1 MVNLKGLKMIAI
13 FDRDKLLNS
22 MAPLMYTVS
31 GKNTMACIEGILIHC
46 GDDNICT
53 LTSYDL
59 EKGMKTQLECEIL
72 ERGKCIINAN
82 KLLQIIKTMP
92 KGKVK
97 ISVDTSFKT
106 VIESENGLSHFD
118 IKALSASE
126 FPTLPELRADRGFK
140 LPQYQF
146 RKFVNKILFAIGQ
159 NDTRP
164 VFNGAYF
171 EIRGR
176 KMTIVS
182 CDGNRLA
189 HLEYENDFINTN
201 IDKSPLY
208 ILFIVP
214 GKTLVEL
221 LKLVKDTEELMEIR
235 VANRQLVFNVGK
247 YTLFSKKIESAYID
261 YERIIPKQANIE
273 FYLNAEDLR
282 GAFERSALIIEDN
295 LAGTLRPYVK
305 FTIDEVLSVSTL
317 SSNGN
322 VYDEI
327 EIDKLK
333 GDDLVIAFNCKF
345 FLDALKVCDNG
356 KMKLSFVN
364 PLTGVLIE
372 PQNTDEGK
380 FTYFVM
386 PMRMTH

>member
-1 MVNLKGLKMIAI
+1 MIAI
-13 FDRDKLLNS
+13 FDKDKLLNS
-22 MAPLMYTVS
+22 LVPIMYTVS
-31 GKNTMACIEGILIHC
+31 GKNTNTLTEGILIHC
-46 GDDNICT
+46 GDDNTCT
-53 LTSYDL
+53 LTSYDF
-59 EKGMKTQLECEIL
+59 EKGMRTQLECEII
-72 ERGKCIINAN
+72 ERGKCVINAN
-82 KLLQIIKTMP
+82 KLFQIVKTMP
-92 KGKVK
+92 KGNIK
-97 ISVDTSFKT
+97 ITVETSYKT
-106 VIESENGLSHFD
+106 VIESENGFSHFD

-126 FPTLPELRADRGFK
+126 FPVLPELRAEKGFK
-140 LPQYQF
+140 IPQYLF
-146 RKFVNKILFAIGQ
+146 RKFVNRILFAIGQ
-159 NDTRP
+159 NDSRP

-171 EIRGR
+171 EVRDK

-189 HLEYENDFINTN
+189 HLEYESELENTN
-201 IDKSPLY
+201 NDKNPLY
-208 ILFIVP
+208 LLFIVP

-221 LKLVKDTEELMEIR
+221 MKLVKDTEETMEIR
-235 VANRQLVFNVGK
+235 VANRQLLFIVGK
-247 YTLFSKKIESAYID
+247 YILFSKKIESAYID
-261 YERIIPKQANIE
+261 YERILPKNTNIE
-273 FYLNAEDLR
+273 FYLNAEELR

-305 FTIDEVLSVSTL
+305 FTIDEVLSISTL

-327 EIDKLK
+327 EIEKLK
-333 GDDLVIAFNCKF
+333 GDDLIIAFNCKF
-345 FLDALKVCDNG
+345 FLDALKVCDQG

>member
-1 MVNLKGLKMIAI
+1 MIAI
-13 FDRDKLLNS
+13 FDKDALLSAIGPIMN
-22 MAPLMYTVS
+22 TVS
-31 GKNTMACIEGILIHC
+31 GKNTMACIEGILIEC
-46 GDDNICT
+46 NQEDNICT

-59 EKGMKTQLECEIL
+59 EKGTRTQIECNVI

-82 KLLQIIKTMP
+82 KLLQIIRTMP
-92 KGKVK
+92 KGPIK
-97 ISVDTSFKT
+97 ISVDTSFRT

-118 IKALSASE
+118 FKALSASE

-140 LPQYQF
+140 IPQYLF
-146 RKFVNKILFAIGQ
+146 RKFVNRILFAIGQ

-171 EIRGR
+171 EIRDK
-176 KMTIVS
+176 KMTVVS

-189 HLEYENDFINTN
+189 HLEYEAELENANES
-201 IDKSPLY
+201 KAPLY

-221 LKLVKDTEELMEIR
+221 LKLVKDTEETMEIR
-235 VANRQLVFNVGK
+235 VANRQLIFKVGK
-247 YTLFSKKIESAYID
+247 YVLFSKKIESAYID
-261 YERIIPKQANIE
+261 YERIMPKQSNIE
-273 FYLNAEDLR
+273 FYLNCEELR

-305 FTIDEVLSVSTL
+305 FTIDEVLSISTL

-327 EIDKLK
+327 EIEKIK

-356 KMKLSFVN
+356 KMKF
-364 PLTGVLIE
+364 
-372 PQNTDEGK
+372 
-380 FTYFVM
+380 
-386 PMRMTH
+386 

>member
-1 MVNLKGLKMIAI
+1 MIAI
-13 FDRDKLLNS
+13 FDKDTLLSSIGPIMNT
-22 MAPLMYTVS
+22 LS
-31 GKNTMACIEGILIHC
+31 GKNTMACIEGILIEC
-46 GDDNICT
+46 NQEENICT

-59 EKGMKTQLECEIL
+59 EKGTRTQLECQVI

-82 KLLQIIKTMP
+82 KLLQIIRTMP
-92 KGKVK
+92 KGPIK
-97 ISVDTSFKT
+97 ISVDTSLRT

-118 IKALSASE
+118 FKALSASE

-140 LPQYQF
+140 IPQYLF

-171 EIRGR
+171 EIRDK
-176 KMTIVS
+176 KMTVVS

-189 HLEYENDFINTN
+189 HLEYEAELENANDS
-201 IDKSPLY
+201 KAPLY

-221 LKLVKDTEELMEIR
+221 LKLVKDTEETMEIR
-235 VANRQLVFNVGK
+235 VANRQLIFKVGK
-247 YTLFSKKIESAYID
+247 YVLFSKKIESAYID
-261 YERIIPKQANIE
+261 YERIMPKQSNIE
-273 FYLNAEDLR
+273 FYLSCEELR

-305 FTIDEVLSVSTL
+305 FTIDEVLSISTL

-327 EIDKLK
+327 QIEKIK
-333 GDDLVIAFNCKF
+333 GDELVIAFNCKF

-356 KMKLSFVN
+356 KAKLSFVN

-380 FTYFVM
+380 FTYFIM

>member
-1 MVNLKGLKMIAI
+1 MIAI
-13 FDRDKLLNS
+13 FDKDALLSAIGPIMN
-22 MAPLMYTVS
+22 TVS
-31 GKNTMACIEGILIHC
+31 GKNTMACIEGILIEC
-46 GDDNICT
+46 NQEDNICT

-59 EKGMKTQLECEIL
+59 EKGTRTQIECNVI

-82 KLLQIIKTMP
+82 KLLQIIRTMP
-92 KGKVK
+92 KGPIK
-97 ISVDTSFKT
+97 ISVDTSFRT

-118 IKALSASE
+118 FKALSASE

-140 LPQYQF
+140 IPQYLF
-146 RKFVNKILFAIGQ
+146 RKFVNRILFAIGQ

-171 EIRGR
+171 EIRDK
-176 KMTIVS
+176 KMTVVS

-189 HLEYENDFINTN
+189 HLEYEAELENANES
-201 IDKSPLY
+201 KAPLY

-221 LKLVKDTEELMEIR
+221 LKLVKDTEETMEIR
-235 VANRQLVFNVGK
+235 VANRQLIFKVGK
-247 YTLFSKKIESAYID
+247 YVLFSKKIESAYID
-261 YERIIPKQANIE
+261 YERIMPKQSNIE
-273 FYLNAEDLR
+273 FYLNCEELR

-305 FTIDEVLSVSTL
+305 FTIDEVLSISTL

-327 EIDKLK
+327 EIEKVK
-333 GDDLVIAFNCKF
+333 GDELVIAFNCKF

-356 KMKLSFVN
+356 KAKLSFVN

-380 FTYFVM
+380 FTYFIM

>member
-1 MVNLKGLKMIAI
+1 MIAI
-13 FDRDKLLNS
+13 FDKDVLLSSLGPIMN
-22 MAPLMYTVS
+22 TVS
-31 GKNTMACIEGILIHC
+31 GKNTMACIEGILIEC
-46 GDDNICT
+46 NQEDNICT

-59 EKGMKTQLECEIL
+59 EKGTRTQLDCQVI

-82 KLLQIIKTMP
+82 KLLQIVRTMP
-92 KGKVK
+92 KGPIK
-97 ISVDTSFKT
+97 ISVDTSLRT

-118 IKALSASE
+118 FKALSASE

-140 LPQYQF
+140 IPQYLF

-159 NDTRP
+159 NDSRP

-171 EIRGR
+171 EIRDK
-176 KMTIVS
+176 KMTVVS

-189 HLEYENDFINTN
+189 HLEYEAELENANDS
-201 IDKSPLY
+201 KAPLY

-221 LKLVKDTEELMEIR
+221 LKLVKDTEETMEIR
-235 VANRQLVFNVGK
+235 VANRQLIFKVGK
-247 YTLFSKKIESAYID
+247 YVLFSKKIESAYID
-261 YERIIPKQANIE
+261 YERIMPKQSNIE
-273 FYLNAEDLR
+273 FYLNCEELR

-305 FTIDEVLSVSTL
+305 FTIDEVLSISTL

-327 EIDKLK
+327 EIEKTK
-333 GDDLVIAFNCKF
+333 GDELVIAFNCKF

-380 FTYFVM
+380 FTYFIM

>member
-1 MVNLKGLKMIAI
+1 MIAI
-13 FDRDKLLNS
+13 FDRDKLLN
-22 MAPLMYTVS
+22 ALGPLMYTVS
-31 GKNTMACIEGILIHC
+31 GKNTMACIEGLLIHC
-46 GDDNICT
+46 NEENLCT

-59 EKGMKTQLECEIL
+59 EKGMRTKVECQVLEM
-72 ERGKCIINAN
+72 GKCIINAN
-82 KLLQIIKTMP
+82 KLLQIVKTMP
-92 KGKVK
+92 KGNIKLTVE
-97 ISVDTSFKT
+97 SSFKT
-106 VIESENGLSHFD
+106 TIESENGLSHFD

-126 FPTLPELRADRGFK
+126 FPTLPDLRADRGFK
-140 LPQYQF
+140 IPQYLF
-146 RKFVNKILFAIGQ
+146 RKFVNRVLFAVGQ
-159 NDTRP
+159 NDSRP

-171 EIRGR
+171 EIIGK
-176 KMTIVS
+176 KMVIVS

-189 HLEYENDFINTN
+189 QVEYEADFENTN
-201 IDKSPLY
+201 DNKNPLY
-208 ILFIVP
+208 LLFIVP
-214 GKTLVEL
+214 GKTLSEL
-221 LKLVKDTEELMEIR
+221 MKLVKDTEETMEIR
-235 VANRQLVFNVGK
+235 IANRQIFFIVGK
-247 YTLFSKKIESAYID
+247 YILFSKKIESAYID
-261 YERIIPKQANIE
+261 YERILPKENQTNIE
-273 FYLNAEDLR
+273 FLLNAEDLR
-282 GAFERSALIIEDN
+282 GAFERSSLIIEDN

-327 EIDKLK
+327 EIEKLK
-333 GDDLVIAFNCKF
+333 GEELVIAFNCKF

-372 PQNTDEGK
+372 PQNQDEGK

>member
-1 MVNLKGLKMIAI
+1 MIAI
-13 FDRDKLLNS
+13 FDKDKLLN
-22 MAPLMYTVS
+22 ALVPIMYTVS
-31 GKNTMACIEGILIHC
+31 GKNTNSFTEGILINC

-53 LTSYDL
+53 LTSYDF
-59 EKGMKTQLECEIL
+59 EKGMRTEIECEII
-72 ERGKCIINAN
+72 ERGKCVINAN
-82 KLLQIIKTMP
+82 KLFQIVKTMP
-92 KGKVK
+92 KGNIK
-97 ISVDTSFKT
+97 INVESSYKT
-106 VIESENGLSHFD
+106 VIESENRLSHFD

-126 FPTLPELRADRGFK
+126 FPVLPELRAEKGFK
-140 LPQYQF
+140 IPQYLF
-146 RKFVNKILFAIGQ
+146 KKFVNKIMFAIGQ
-159 NDTRP
+159 NDSRP

-171 EIRGR
+171 ELIKN

-189 HLEYENDFINTN
+189 HLEYECDFENTN
-201 IDKSPLY
+201 NDKSPFYL
-208 ILFIVP
+208 LFIVP

-221 LKLVKDTEELMEIR
+221 MKLVKDTEETMEIR
-235 VANRQLVFNVGK
+235 IANRQLLFIVGN
-247 YTLFSKKIESAYID
+247 YVLFSKKIESAYID
-261 YERIIPKQANIE
+261 YERILPKQSNIE
-273 FYLNAEDLR
+273 FYLNADQLK

-305 FTIDEVLSVSTL
+305 FTIDELLSISTM

-327 EIDKLK
+327 EIEKLK

-345 FLDALKVCDNG
+345 FLDVLKVCDQG

-380 FTYFVM
+380 FTYIVM

>member
-1 MVNLKGLKMIAI
+1 MIAI
-13 FDRDKLLNS
+13 FDKDALLSSLGPVMN
-22 MAPLMYTVS
+22 TVS
-31 GKNTMACIEGILIHC
+31 GKNTMACIEGILIEC
-46 GDDNICT
+46 NQEENICT

-59 EKGMKTQLECEIL
+59 EKGTRTQLECNVI

-82 KLLQIIKTMP
+82 KLNQIVRTMP
-92 KGKVK
+92 KGNIK
-97 ISVDTSFKT
+97 ISVDTSLRT
-106 VIESENGLSHFD
+106 VVESENGLSHFD
-118 IKALSASE
+118 FKALSASE

-140 LPQYQF
+140 IPQYLF

-171 EIRGR
+171 EIRDK
-176 KMTIVS
+176 KMTVVS

-189 HLEYENDFINTN
+189 HLEYEAELENTN
-201 IDKSPLY
+201 DSKAPLY

-221 LKLVKDTEELMEIR
+221 LKLVKDTEETMEIR
-235 VANRQLVFNVGK
+235 VANRQLIFNVGK
-247 YTLFSKKIESAYID
+247 YVLFSKKIESAYID
-261 YERIIPKQANIE
+261 YERIMPKQSNIE
-273 FYLNAEDLR
+273 FNLDCEKLR
-282 GAFERSALIIEDN
+282 GAFERSALIIDEN

-305 FTIDEVLSVSTL
+305 FTIDEVLSISTL

-327 EIDKLK
+327 EIEKLK
-333 GDDLVIAFNCKF
+333 GEELVIAFNCKF

-372 PQNTDEGK
+372 PQNTEEGK
-380 FTYFVM
+380 FTYFIM

>member
-1 MVNLKGLKMIAI
+1 MIAI
-13 FDRDKLLNS
+13 FDKDKLLN
-22 MAPLMYTVS
+22 ALVPIMYTVS
-31 GKNTMACIEGILIHC
+31 GKNTNSYTEGILIHC

-53 LTSYDL
+53 LTSYDF
-59 EKGMKTQLECEIL
+59 EKGMRTQIECDIQ
-72 ERGKCIINAN
+72 ERGKCVINAN
-82 KLLQIIKTMP
+82 KLFQIVKTMP
-92 KGKVK
+92 KGNIK
-97 ISVDTSFKT
+97 ITVETSYKT
-106 VIESENGLSHFD
+106 IIESENGFSHFD

-126 FPTLPELRADRGFK
+126 FPVLPELRADKGFK
-140 LPQYQF
+140 IPQYLF

-159 NDTRP
+159 NDSRP

-171 EIRGR
+171 EIIKN
-176 KMTIVS
+176 KMTVVS

-189 HLEYENDFINTN
+189 QLEYECDFENTN
-201 IDKSPLY
+201 NDKNPLY

-214 GKTLVEL
+214 GKTLIEL
-221 LKLVKDTEELMEIR
+221 MKLVKDTEETMEIR
-235 VANRQLVFNVGK
+235 VANRQLLFIVGK
-247 YTLFSKKIESAYID
+247 YILFSKKIESAYID
-261 YERIIPKQANIE
+261 YERILPKQANIE
-273 FYLNAEDLR
+273 FTLNAEELK
-282 GAFERSALIIEDN
+282 GALERSALIIEDN

-305 FTIDEVLSVSTL
+305 FTIDEVLSISTL

-327 EIDKLK
+327 EIEKAK
-333 GDDLVIAFNCKF
+333 GEDLVIAFNCKF
-345 FLDALKVCDNG
+345 FLDVLKVCDPG

-372 PQNTDEGK
+372 PQNTEEGK

>member
-1 MVNLKGLKMIAI
+1 MIAI
-13 FDRDKLLNS
+13 FDKEKLLN
-22 MAPLMYTVS
+22 ALVPIMYTVS
-31 GKNTMACIEGILIHC
+31 GKNTMACIEGILIEC
-46 GDDNICT
+46 NQEENKCK

-59 EKGMKTQLECEIL
+59 EKGMRTIIDCEVI

-82 KLLQIIKTMP
+82 KLFQIVKTMP
-92 KGKVK
+92 KGPIK
-97 ISVDTSFKT
+97 ITVDTSFKT
-106 VIESENGLSHFD
+106 VIESESGLSHFD

-140 LPQYQF
+140 IPQYLF
-146 RKFVNKILFAIGQ
+146 KKFVNRILFAIGQ
-159 NDTRP
+159 NDSRP

-171 EIRGR
+171 EIIKN

-189 HLEYENDFINTN
+189 HLEYEADFENTN
-201 IDKSPLY
+201 DDRNNPLY
-208 ILFIVP
+208 LLFIVP
-214 GKTLVEL
+214 GKTLSEL
-221 LKLVKDTEELMEIR
+221 LKLVKDTEEPMEIR
-235 VANRQLVFNVGK
+235 VANRQVIFNVGA

-261 YERIIPKQANIE
+261 YERILPKQSNIE
-273 FYLNAEDLR
+273 FYLNAEQLR

-305 FTIDEVLSVSTL
+305 FTIDEVLSISTL

-327 EIDKLK
+327 EIEKLK
-333 GDDLVIAFNCKF
+333 GEDLVIAFNCKF
-345 FLDALKVCDNG
+345 FLDALKVCDQG

>member
-1 MVNLKGLKMIAI
+1 MIAI
-13 FDRDKLLNS
+13 FDKDTLLS
-22 MAPLMYTVS
+22 SIAPIMNTVS
-31 GKNTMACIEGILIHC
+31 GKNTMACIEGILIEC
-46 GDDNICT
+46 NQEENICT

-59 EKGMKTQLECEIL
+59 EKGTRTQLECQVI

-82 KLLQIIKTMP
+82 KLLQIIRTMP
-92 KGKVK
+92 KGPIK
-97 ISVDTSFKT
+97 ISVDTSLRT

-118 IKALSASE
+118 FKALSASE

-140 LPQYQF
+140 IPQYLF

-171 EIRGR
+171 EIRDK
-176 KMTIVS
+176 KMTVVS

-189 HLEYENDFINTN
+189 HLEYEAELENANDS
-201 IDKSPLY
+201 KAPLY

-221 LKLVKDTEELMEIR
+221 LKLVKDTEETMEIR
-235 VANRQLVFNVGK
+235 VANRQLIFKVGR
-247 YTLFSKKIESAYID
+247 YVLFSKKIESAYID
-261 YERIIPKQANIE
+261 YERIMPKQSNIE
-273 FYLNAEDLR
+273 FYLNCEELR

-305 FTIDEVLSVSTL
+305 FTIDEVLSISTL

-327 EIDKLK
+327 QIEKIK
-333 GDDLVIAFNCKF
+333 GDELVIAFNCKF

-356 KMKLSFVN
+356 KAKLSFVN

-380 FTYFVM
+380 FTYFIM

>member
-1 MVNLKGLKMIAI
+1 MIAI
-13 FDRDKLLNS
+13 FDKDTLLS
-22 MAPLMYTVS
+22 SIAPIMNTVS
-31 GKNTMACIEGILIHC
+31 GKNTMACIEGILIEC
-46 GDDNICT
+46 NQEENICT

-59 EKGMKTQLECEIL
+59 EKGTRTQLECQVI

-82 KLLQIIKTMP
+82 KLLQIIRTMP
-92 KGKVK
+92 KGPIK
-97 ISVDTSFKT
+97 ISVDTSLRT

-118 IKALSASE
+118 FKALSASE

-140 LPQYQF
+140 IPQYLF

-171 EIRGR
+171 EIRDK
-176 KMTIVS
+176 KMTVVS

-189 HLEYENDFINTN
+189 HLEYEAELENANDS
-201 IDKSPLY
+201 KAPLY

-221 LKLVKDTEELMEIR
+221 LKLVKDTEETMEIR
-235 VANRQLVFNVGK
+235 VANRQLIFKVGK
-247 YTLFSKKIESAYID
+247 YVLFSKKIESAYID
-261 YERIIPKQANIE
+261 YERIMPKQSNIE
-273 FYLNAEDLR
+273 FYLNCEELR

-305 FTIDEVLSVSTL
+305 FTIDEVLSISTL

-327 EIDKLK
+327 EIEKTK
-333 GDDLVIAFNCKF
+333 GDELVIAFNCKF

-380 FTYFVM
+380 FTYFIM

>member
-1 MVNLKGLKMIAI
+1 MIAI
-13 FDRDKLLNS
+13 FDKEKLLN
-22 MAPLMYTVS
+22 ALVPIMYTVS
-31 GKNTMACIEGILIHC
+31 GKNTMACIEGILIEC
-46 GDDNICT
+46 NQEENKCT

-59 EKGMKTQLECEIL
+59 EKGMRTTIDCEVI

-82 KLLQIIKTMP
+82 KLFQIVKTMP
-92 KGKVK
+92 KGPMK
-97 ISVDTSFKT
+97 ITVDTSFKT
-106 VIESENGLSHFD
+106 VIESESGLSHFD
-118 IKALSASE
+118 IKSLSASE

-140 LPQYQF
+140 IPQYLF
-146 RKFVNKILFAIGQ
+146 RKFVNRILFAIGQ
-159 NDTRP
+159 NDSRP

-171 EIRGR
+171 EVIGN
-176 KMTIVS
+176 KMTVVS

-189 HLEYENDFINTN
+189 HLEYEADFENTN
-201 IDKSPLY
+201 DDRRNPLY
-208 ILFIVP
+208 LLFIVP

-221 LKLVKDTEELMEIR
+221 LKLVKDTEEAMEIR
-235 VANRQLVFNVGK
+235 VANRQVVFNVGN

-261 YERIIPKQANIE
+261 YERILPKQSNIE
-273 FYLNAEDLR
+273 FYLNAEQLR

-305 FTIDEVLSVSTL
+305 FTIDEVLSISTL

-327 EIDKLK
+327 EIEKLK
-333 GDDLVIAFNCKF
+333 GEDLVIAFNCKF
-345 FLDALKVCDNG
+345 FLDALKVCDQG

>member
-1 MVNLKGLKMIAI
+1 MIAI
-13 FDRDKLLNS
+13 FDKDTLLS
-22 MAPLMYTVS
+22 SIAPIMNTVS
-31 GKNTMACIEGILIHC
+31 GKNTMACIEGILIEC
-46 GDDNICT
+46 NQEENICT

-59 EKGMKTQLECEIL
+59 EKGTRTQLECQVI

-82 KLLQIIKTMP
+82 KLLQIIRTMP
-92 KGKVK
+92 KGPIK
-97 ISVDTSFKT
+97 ISVDTSLRT

-118 IKALSASE
+118 FKALSASE

-140 LPQYQF
+140 IPQYLF

-171 EIRGR
+171 EIRDK
-176 KMTIVS
+176 KMTVVS

-189 HLEYENDFINTN
+189 HLEYEAELENANDS
-201 IDKSPLY
+201 KAPLY

-221 LKLVKDTEELMEIR
+221 LKLVKDTEETMEIR
-235 VANRQLVFNVGK
+235 VANRQLIFKVGK
-247 YTLFSKKIESAYID
+247 YVLFSKKIESAYID
-261 YERIIPKQANIE
+261 YERIMPKQSNIE
-273 FYLNAEDLR
+273 FYLNCEELR

-305 FTIDEVLSVSTL
+305 FTIDEVLSISTL

-327 EIDKLK
+327 QIEKIK
-333 GDDLVIAFNCKF
+333 GDELVIAFNCKF

-356 KMKLSFVN
+356 KAKLSFVN

-380 FTYFVM
+380 FTYFIM

>member
-1 MVNLKGLKMIAI
+1 MIAI
-13 FDRDKLLNS
+13 FDKDALLSAIGPIMN
-22 MAPLMYTVS
+22 TVS
-31 GKNTMACIEGILIHC
+31 GKNTMACIEGILIEC
-46 GDDNICT
+46 NQEDNICT

-59 EKGMKTQLECEIL
+59 EKGTRTQLECNVI

-82 KLLQIIKTMP
+82 KLLQIIRTMP
-92 KGKVK
+92 KGPIK
-97 ISVDTSFKT
+97 ISVDTSFRT

-118 IKALSASE
+118 FKALSASE

-140 LPQYQF
+140 IPQYLF
-146 RKFVNKILFAIGQ
+146 RKFVNRILFAIGQ

-171 EIRGR
+171 EIRDK

-189 HLEYENDFINTN
+189 HLEYEAELENANDS
-201 IDKSPLY
+201 KAPLY

-221 LKLVKDTEELMEIR
+221 LKLVKDTEETMEIR
-235 VANRQLVFNVGK
+235 VANRQLIFKVGK
-247 YTLFSKKIESAYID
+247 YVLFSKKIESAYID
-261 YERIIPKQANIE
+261 YERIMPKQSNIE
-273 FYLNAEDLR
+273 FYLNCEELR

-305 FTIDEVLSVSTL
+305 FTIDEVLSISTL

-327 EIDKLK
+327 EIEKVK
-333 GDDLVIAFNCKF
+333 GDELVIAFNCKF

-356 KMKLSFVN
+356 KAKLSFVN

-380 FTYFVM
+380 FTYFIM

>member
-1 MVNLKGLKMIAI
+1 MIAI
-13 FDRDKLLNS
+13 FDKDALLSSLGPIMN
-22 MAPLMYTVS
+22 TVS
-31 GKNTMACIEGILIHC
+31 GKNTMACIEGILIEC
-46 GDDNICT
+46 NQEDNICT

-59 EKGMKTQLECEIL
+59 EKGTRTQLECNVI

-82 KLLQIIKTMP
+82 KLLQIVRTMP
-92 KGKVK
+92 KGPIK
-97 ISVDTSFKT
+97 ISVDTSFRT

-118 IKALSASE
+118 FKALSASE

-140 LPQYQF
+140 IPQYLF
-146 RKFVNKILFAIGQ
+146 RKFVNRILFAIGQ

-171 EIRGR
+171 EIRDK
-176 KMTIVS
+176 KMTVVS

-189 HLEYENDFINTN
+189 HLEYEAELENANDS
-201 IDKSPLY
+201 KAPLY

-221 LKLVKDTEELMEIR
+221 LKLVKDTEETMEIR
-235 VANRQLVFNVGK
+235 VANRQLIFKVGK
-247 YTLFSKKIESAYID
+247 YVLFSKKIESAYID
-261 YERIIPKQANIE
+261 YERIMPKQANIE
-273 FYLNAEDLR
+273 FYLNCEELR

-305 FTIDEVLSVSTL
+305 FTIDEVLSISTL

-327 EIDKLK
+327 EIEKIK
-333 GDDLVIAFNCKF
+333 GDELVIAFNCKF

-356 KMKLSFVN
+356 KAKLSFVN

-380 FTYFVM
+380 FTYFIM

>member
-1 MVNLKGLKMIAI
+1 MIAI
-13 FDRDKLLNS
+13 FDKDVLLSSLGPIMN
-22 MAPLMYTVS
+22 TVS
-31 GKNTMACIEGILIHC
+31 GKNTMACIEGILIEC
-46 GDDNICT
+46 NQEDNICT

-59 EKGMKTQLECEIL
+59 ENGTRTQLDCQVI

-82 KLLQIIKTMP
+82 KLLQIVRTMP
-92 KGKVK
+92 KGPIK
-97 ISVDTSFKT
+97 ISVDTSLRT

-118 IKALSASE
+118 FKALSASE

-140 LPQYQF
+140 IPQYLF

-159 NDTRP
+159 NDSRP

-171 EIRGR
+171 EIRDK
-176 KMTIVS
+176 KMTVVS

-189 HLEYENDFINTN
+189 HLEYEAELENANDS
-201 IDKSPLY
+201 KAPLY

-221 LKLVKDTEELMEIR
+221 LKLVKDTEETMEIR
-235 VANRQLVFNVGK
+235 VANRQLIFKVGK
-247 YTLFSKKIESAYID
+247 YVLFSKKIESAYID
-261 YERIIPKQANIE
+261 YERIMPKQSNIE
-273 FYLNAEDLR
+273 FYLSCEELR

-305 FTIDEVLSVSTL
+305 FTIDEVLSISTL

-327 EIDKLK
+327 EIEKTK
-333 GDDLVIAFNCKF
+333 GDELVIAFNCKF

-380 FTYFVM
+380 FTYFIM

>member
-1 MVNLKGLKMIAI
+1 MIAI
-13 FDRDKLLNS
+13 FDKDALLSAIGPIMN
-22 MAPLMYTVS
+22 TVS
-31 GKNTMACIEGILIHC
+31 GKNTMACIEGILIEC
-46 GDDNICT
+46 NQEDNICT

-59 EKGMKTQLECEIL
+59 EKGTRTQLECNVI

-82 KLLQIIKTMP
+82 KLLQIIRTMP
-92 KGKVK
+92 KGPIK
-97 ISVDTSFKT
+97 ISVDTSYRT

-118 IKALSASE
+118 FKALSASE

-140 LPQYQF
+140 IPQYLF
-146 RKFVNKILFAIGQ
+146 RKFVNRILFAIGQ

-171 EIRGR
+171 EIRDK

-189 HLEYENDFINTN
+189 HLEYEAELENANDS
-201 IDKSPLY
+201 KAPLY

-221 LKLVKDTEELMEIR
+221 LKLVKDTEETMEIR
-235 VANRQLVFNVGK
+235 VANRQLIFKVGK
-247 YTLFSKKIESAYID
+247 YVLFSKKIESAYID
-261 YERIIPKQANIE
+261 YERIMPKQSNIE
-273 FYLNAEDLR
+273 FYLNCEELR

-305 FTIDEVLSVSTL
+305 FTIDEVLSISTL

-327 EIDKLK
+327 EIEKIK
-333 GDDLVIAFNCKF
+333 GDELVIAFNCKF
-345 FLDALKVCDNG
+345 FLDALKVCDGG
-356 KMKLSFVN
+356 KAKLSFVN

-380 FTYFVM
+380 FTYFIM

>member
-1 MVNLKGLKMIAI
+1 MIAI
-13 FDRDKLLNS
+13 FDKDTLLSSIGPIMN
-22 MAPLMYTVS
+22 TVS
-31 GKNTMACIEGILIHC
+31 GKNTMACIEGILIEC
-46 GDDNICT
+46 NQEENICT

-59 EKGMKTQLECEIL
+59 EKGTRTQLECQVI

-82 KLLQIIKTMP
+82 KLLQIIRTMP
-92 KGKVK
+92 KGPIK
-97 ISVDTSFKT
+97 ISVDTSLRT

-118 IKALSASE
+118 FKALSASE

-140 LPQYQF
+140 IPQYLF

-171 EIRGR
+171 EIRDK
-176 KMTIVS
+176 KMTVVS

-189 HLEYENDFINTN
+189 HLEYEAELENANDS
-201 IDKSPLY
+201 KAPLY

-221 LKLVKDTEELMEIR
+221 LKLVKDTEETMEIR
-235 VANRQLVFNVGK
+235 VANRQLIFKVGK
-247 YTLFSKKIESAYID
+247 YVLFSKKIESAYID
-261 YERIIPKQANIE
+261 YERIMPKQSNIE
-273 FYLNAEDLR
+273 FYLNCEELR

-305 FTIDEVLSVSTL
+305 FTIDEVLSISTL

-327 EIDKLK
+327 QIEKIK
-333 GDDLVIAFNCKF
+333 GDELVIAFNCKF

-356 KMKLSFVN
+356 KAKLSFVN

-380 FTYFVM
+380 FTYFIM

>member
-1 MVNLKGLKMIAI
+1 MIAI
-13 FDRDKLLNS
+13 FDKEKLLN
-22 MAPLMYTVS
+22 ALVPIMYTVS
-31 GKNTMACIEGILIHC
+31 GKNTMACIEGILIEC
-46 GDDNICT
+46 NQEENKCT

-59 EKGMKTQLECEIL
+59 EKGMRTTIDCEVI

-82 KLLQIIKTMP
+82 KLFQIVKTMP
-92 KGKVK
+92 KGPMK
-97 ISVDTSFKT
+97 ITVDTSFKT
-106 VIESENGLSHFD
+106 VIESESGLSHFD
-118 IKALSASE
+118 IKSLSASE

-140 LPQYQF
+140 IPQYLF
-146 RKFVNKILFAIGQ
+146 RKFVNRILFAIGQ
-159 NDTRP
+159 NDSRP

-171 EIRGR
+171 EVIGN
-176 KMTIVS
+176 KMTVVS

-189 HLEYENDFINTN
+189 HLEYEADFENTN
-201 IDKSPLY
+201 DDRRNPLY
-208 ILFIVP
+208 LLFIVP

-221 LKLVKDTEELMEIR
+221 LKLVKDTEEAMEIR
-235 VANRQLVFNVGK
+235 VANRQVVFNVGN

-261 YERIIPKQANIE
+261 YERILPKQSNIE
-273 FYLNAEDLR
+273 FYLNAEQLR

-305 FTIDEVLSVSTL
+305 FTIDEVLSISTL

-327 EIDKLK
+327 EIEKIK
-333 GDDLVIAFNCKF
+333 GEDLVIAFNCKF
-345 FLDALKVCDNG
+345 FLDALKVCDQG

>member
-1 MVNLKGLKMIAI
+1 MIAI
-13 FDRDKLLNS
+13 FDKEKLLN
-22 MAPLMYTVS
+22 ALVPIMYTVS
-31 GKNTMACIEGILIHC
+31 GKNTMACIEGILIEC
-46 GDDNICT
+46 NQEENKCK

-59 EKGMKTQLECEIL
+59 EKGMRTIIDCEVI

-82 KLLQIIKTMP
+82 KLFQIVKTMP
-92 KGKVK
+92 KGPIK
-97 ISVDTSFKT
+97 ITVDTSFKT
-106 VIESENGLSHFD
+106 VIESESGLSHFD

-140 LPQYQF
+140 IPQYLF
-146 RKFVNKILFAIGQ
+146 RKFVNRILFAIGQ
-159 NDTRP
+159 NDSRP

-171 EIRGR
+171 EIIKN

-189 HLEYENDFINTN
+189 HLEYEADFENTN
-201 IDKSPLY
+201 DDRNNPLY
-208 ILFIVP
+208 LLFIVP
-214 GKTLVEL
+214 GKTLSEL
-221 LKLVKDTEELMEIR
+221 LKLVKDTEETMEIR
-235 VANRQLVFNVGK
+235 VANRQVIFNVGS

-261 YERIIPKQANIE
+261 YERILPKQSNIE
-273 FYLNAEDLR
+273 FYLNAEQLR
-282 GAFERSALIIEDN
+282 GAFERSSLIIEDN

-305 FTIDEVLSVSTL
+305 FTIDEVLSISTL

-327 EIDKLK
+327 EIEKLK
-333 GDDLVIAFNCKF
+333 GEDLVIAFNCKF
-345 FLDALKVCDNG
+345 FLDALKVCDQG

>member
-1 MVNLKGLKMIAI
+1 MIAI
-13 FDRDKLLNS
+13 FDKEKLLN
-22 MAPLMYTVS
+22 ALVPIMYTVS
-31 GKNTMACIEGILIHC
+31 GKNTMACIEGILIEC
-46 GDDNICT
+46 NQEENKCK

-59 EKGMKTQLECEIL
+59 EKGMRTIIDCEVI

-82 KLLQIIKTMP
+82 KLFQIVKTMP
-92 KGKVK
+92 KGPIK
-97 ISVDTSFKT
+97 ITVDTSFKT
-106 VIESENGLSHFD
+106 VIESESGLSHFD

-140 LPQYQF
+140 IPQYLF
-146 RKFVNKILFAIGQ
+146 RKFVNRILFAIGQ
-159 NDTRP
+159 NDSRP

-171 EIRGR
+171 EIIKN

-189 HLEYENDFINTN
+189 HLEYEADFENTN
-201 IDKSPLY
+201 DDRNNPLY
-208 ILFIVP
+208 LLFIVP
-214 GKTLVEL
+214 GKTLSEL
-221 LKLVKDTEELMEIR
+221 LKLVKDTEEPMEIR
-235 VANRQLVFNVGK
+235 VANRQVIFNVGA

-261 YERIIPKQANIE
+261 YERILPKQSNIE
-273 FYLNAEDLR
+273 FYLNAEQLR

-305 FTIDEVLSVSTL
+305 FTIDEVLSISTL

-327 EIDKLK
+327 EIEKLK
-333 GDDLVIAFNCKF
+333 GEDLVIAFNCKF
-345 FLDALKVCDNG
+345 FLDALKVCDQG

>member
-1 MVNLKGLKMIAI
+1 MIAI
-13 FDRDKLLNS
+13 FDKDALLSALGPIMN
-22 MAPLMYTVS
+22 TVS
-31 GKNTMACIEGILIHC
+31 GKNTMACIEGILIEC
-46 GDDNICT
+46 NQEDNICT

-59 EKGMKTQLECEIL
+59 EKGTRTQLECNVI

-82 KLLQIIKTMP
+82 KLLQIIRTMP
-92 KGKVK
+92 KGPIK
-97 ISVDTSFKT
+97 ISVDTSFRT

-118 IKALSASE
+118 FKALSASE

-140 LPQYQF
+140 IPQYLF
-146 RKFVNKILFAIGQ
+146 RKFVNRILFAIGQ

-171 EIRGR
+171 EIRDK
-176 KMTIVS
+176 KMTVVS

-189 HLEYENDFINTN
+189 HLEYEAELENANDS
-201 IDKSPLY
+201 KAPLY

-221 LKLVKDTEELMEIR
+221 LKLVKDTEETMEIR
-235 VANRQLVFNVGK
+235 VANRQLIFKVGK
-247 YTLFSKKIESAYID
+247 YVLFSKKIESAYID
-261 YERIIPKQANIE
+261 YERIMPKQSNIE
-273 FYLNAEDLR
+273 FYLNCEELR

-305 FTIDEVLSVSTL
+305 FTIDEVLSISTL

-327 EIDKLK
+327 EIEKVK
-333 GDDLVIAFNCKF
+333 GDELVIAFNCKF

-356 KMKLSFVN
+356 KAKLSFVN

-380 FTYFVM
+380 FTYFIM

>member
-1 MVNLKGLKMIAI
+1 MIAI
-13 FDRDKLLNS
+13 FDKDTLLSSIGPIMN
-22 MAPLMYTVS
+22 TVS
-31 GKNTMACIEGILIHC
+31 GKNTMACIEGILIEC
-46 GDDNICT
+46 NQEENICT

-59 EKGMKTQLECEIL
+59 EKGTRTQLECQVI

-82 KLLQIIKTMP
+82 KLLQIIRTMP
-92 KGKVK
+92 KGPIK
-97 ISVDTSFKT
+97 ISVDTSLRT

-118 IKALSASE
+118 FKALSASE

-140 LPQYQF
+140 IPQYLF

-171 EIRGR
+171 EIRDK
-176 KMTIVS
+176 KMTVVS

-189 HLEYENDFINTN
+189 HLEYEAELENANDS
-201 IDKSPLY
+201 KAPLY

-221 LKLVKDTEELMEIR
+221 LKLVKDTEETMEIR
-235 VANRQLVFNVGK
+235 VANRQLIFKVGK
-247 YTLFSKKIESAYID
+247 YVLFSKKIESAYID
-261 YERIIPKQANIE
+261 YERIMPKQSNIE
-273 FYLNAEDLR
+273 FYLSCEELR

-305 FTIDEVLSVSTL
+305 FTIDEVLSISTL

-327 EIDKLK
+327 QIEKIK
-333 GDDLVIAFNCKF
+333 GDELVIAFNCKF

-356 KMKLSFVN
+356 KAKLSFVN

-380 FTYFVM
+380 FTYFIM

>member
-1 MVNLKGLKMIAI
+1 MIAI
-13 FDRDKLLNS
+13 FDKDALLSSLGPIMN
-22 MAPLMYTVS
+22 TVS
-31 GKNTMACIEGILIHC
+31 GKNTMACIEGILIEC
-46 GDDNICT
+46 NQEDNICT

-59 EKGMKTQLECEIL
+59 EKGTRTQLDCQVI

-82 KLLQIIKTMP
+82 KLLQIVRTMP
-92 KGKVK
+92 KGPIK
-97 ISVDTSFKT
+97 ISVDTSLRT

-118 IKALSASE
+118 FKALSASE

-140 LPQYQF
+140 IPQYLF

-159 NDTRP
+159 NDSRP

-171 EIRGR
+171 EIRDK
-176 KMTIVS
+176 KMTVVS

-189 HLEYENDFINTN
+189 HLEYEAELENANDS
-201 IDKSPLY
+201 KAPLY

-221 LKLVKDTEELMEIR
+221 LKLVKDTEETMEIR
-235 VANRQLVFNVGK
+235 VANRQLIFKVGK
-247 YTLFSKKIESAYID
+247 YVLFSKKIESAYID
-261 YERIIPKQANIE
+261 YERIMPKQSNIE
-273 FYLNAEDLR
+273 FYLNCEELR

-305 FTIDEVLSVSTL
+305 FTIDEVLSISTL

-327 EIDKLK
+327 EIEKTK
-333 GDDLVIAFNCKF
+333 GDELVIAFNCKF

-380 FTYFVM
+380 FTYFIM

>member
-1 MVNLKGLKMIAI
+1 MVAI
-13 FDRDKLLNS
+13 FDKDKLLNAL
-22 MAPLMYTVS
+22 APLMNTVS
-31 GKNTMACIEGILIHC
+31 GKNTMACIEGILIEC
-46 GDDNICT
+46 NQEENTCK

-59 EKGMKTQLECEIL
+59 EKGTRTVIDCEVI

-82 KLLQIIKTMP
+82 KLLQIVRTMP
-92 KGKVK
+92 KGPIK
-97 ISVDTSFKT
+97 ISVDTSFRT
-106 VIESENGLSHFD
+106 VIESESGLSHFD

-126 FPTLPELRADRGFK
+126 FPTLPDLSADRGFK
-140 LPQYQF
+140 MPQYLF
-146 RKFVNKILFAIGQ
+146 RKFINKILFAIGQ
-159 NDTRP
+159 NDSRP
-164 VFNGAYF
+164 VFNGAFF

-176 KMTIVS
+176 KMTVVS

-189 HLEYENDFINTN
+189 HLEYEDDFENTN
-201 IDKSPLY
+201 DNRNDPIY
-208 ILFIVP
+208 VIFIAP

-221 LKLVKDTEELMEIR
+221 LKLVKDTEEPMEIR

-247 YTLFSKKIESAYID
+247 YTMFSKKIESAYID
-261 YERIIPKQANIE
+261 YERILPKQSNIE
-273 FYLNAEDLR
+273 FYLNAEQLK

-305 FTIDEVLSVSTL
+305 FTIDEVLSISTL

-327 EIDKLK
+327 EIEKLK

-345 FLDALKVCDNG
+345 FLDALKVCDQG